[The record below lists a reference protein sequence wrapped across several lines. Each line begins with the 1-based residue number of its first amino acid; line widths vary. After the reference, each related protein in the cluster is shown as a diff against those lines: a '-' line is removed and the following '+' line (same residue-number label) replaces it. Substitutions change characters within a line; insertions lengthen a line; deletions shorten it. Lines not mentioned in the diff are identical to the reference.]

1 MQNKTLWVAGS
12 LLIGFLQAWDSGALQ
27 AGALAQALI
36 VAGVLAPALAIAASE
51 TFWIR
56 VGALVAAAIL
66 LAGARMVAPVSLNAL
81 HIALFVPAMFILFVS
96 GWLDRKSATSRV

>member
-51 TFWIR
+51 NFWVR

-66 LAGARMVAPVSLNAL
+66 LTCARVAAPVSLNTL
-81 HIALFVPAMFILFVS
+81 HIGLFAPAIYILFVS
-96 GWLDRKSATSRV
+96 RWSDRTLSKSRA

>member
-36 VAGVLAPALAIAASE
+36 IAGILAPSLAIAASE
-51 TFWIR
+51 KFAVR
-56 VGALVAAAIL
+56 LGALVAAAIL

>member
-1 MQNKTLWVAGS
+1 MQNKTLWVVGS

-27 AGALAQALI
+27 SGALGQALI
-36 VAGVLAPALAIAASE
+36 VAGVLAPALSIAASE
-51 TFWIR
+51 SFGVR
-56 VGALVAAAIL
+56 LAALVAGAIL
-66 LAGARMVAPVSLNAL
+66 LAAARMVAPVSLNAL